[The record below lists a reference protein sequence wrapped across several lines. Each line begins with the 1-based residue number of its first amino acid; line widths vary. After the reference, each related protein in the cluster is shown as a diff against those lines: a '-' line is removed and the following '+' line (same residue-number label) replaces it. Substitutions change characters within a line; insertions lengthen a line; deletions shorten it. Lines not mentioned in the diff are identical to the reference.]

1 MHNKDNYTDKTP
13 FFQYSADYM
22 VNSITMYIIHE
33 AKPNQIGFVIIIYQ
47 FQTRKIIKMYDLWF
61 CFDYQRIY
69 QRIVVYRAIIS

>member
-47 FQTRKIIKMYDLWF
+47 F
-61 CFDYQRIY
+61 
-69 QRIVVYRAIIS
+69 